1 MSNEEETSLVTA
13 NSTEITQEPEKTFT
27 ESEITAI
34 ADKASP
40 SDMLNN
46 TLTEFVADVCDQV
59 RKEDEYID
67 KLKEVALQEAQSGN
81 LKPSELIALLT
92 SATTNKND
100 LVSKTLGPTMGLLTA
115 AQQNEMNERKEAMRE
130 KEKETQPTNIRA
142 VSSMAPSDV
151 LIGLQALFTQARI
164 VAGSKEN
171 KEEQPQ
177 S

>member
-1 MSNEEETSLVTA
+1 MENELALQDSLPEKSFTEEEI
-13 NSTEITQEPEKTFT
+13 TELAEKN
-27 ESEITAI
+27 
-34 ADKASP
+34 SP
-40 SDMLNN
+40 SKLLNS

-115 AQQNEMNERKEAMRE
+115 AQQNEISERKEAQKE
-130 KEKETQPTNIRA
+130 KEKEVQNANDIRS
-142 VSSMAPSDV
+142 VSNMAPSDV
-151 LIGLQALFTQARI
+151 LIGLQALFTQVTA
-164 VAGSKEN
+164 VAKNQTKEVTQ
-171 KEEQPQ
+171 E